1 MVGRFIMQ
9 YDEAIEWLTGRN
21 STWNTFAPQATG
33 RFDGTGEVQC
43 AQADLAMIQ
52 QAYWIVKAHKEGL
65 VPNPA
70 LCVNTNKKGNSHA

>member
-1 MVGRFIMQ
+1 MD
-9 YDEAIEWLTGRN
+9 YNEAIEWLKGNR

-52 QAYWIVKAHKEGL
+52 QAYWIVKSHKEDL
-65 VPNPA
+65 IPNS
-70 LCVNTNKKGNSHA
+70 LL